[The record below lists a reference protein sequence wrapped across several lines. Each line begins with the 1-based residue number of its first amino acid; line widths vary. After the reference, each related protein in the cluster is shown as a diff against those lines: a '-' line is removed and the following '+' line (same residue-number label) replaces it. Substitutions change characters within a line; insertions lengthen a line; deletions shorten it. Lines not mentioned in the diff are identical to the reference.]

1 MRTRFTASTRPTAA
15 AAAARSS
22 TKGPQ
27 RRFVPKRAGE
37 LDRDAVFAD
46 FGEAVNMTAK
56 QIRKHLRTAESKAV
70 GFTYPGQRES
80 VGRQSARRIINI
92 LERGPRPDDFAHMR
106 KVIGYVRRHLA
117 QRPRGEVRDTRWA
130 ASLKNWGHDPLLD

>member
-1 MRTRFTASTRPTAA
+1 MRTRFTASIRPT
-15 AAAARSS
+15 AAARSS

-27 RRFVPKRAGE
+27 RRFAPKRAGE

-70 GFTYPGQRES
+70 GFTYPGQSES
-80 VGRQSARRIINI
+80 VGRQSARRIIRI
-92 LERGPRPDDFAHMR
+92 LERGPQADDFPHMR

>member
-1 MRTRFTASTRPTAA
+1 MRTRFTASTRPVTARA
-15 AAAARSS
+15 P
-22 TKGPQ
+22 TKNLP
-27 RRFVPKRAGE
+27 RRFAPRRSGE

-46 FGEAVNMTAK
+46 FGEAVNMSAA
-56 QIRKHLRTAESKAV
+56 QIRKHLRTNESKRV

-80 VGRQSARRIINI
+80 VGRQSARRIIRI

-117 QRPRGEVRDTRWA
+117 QRPRGDVRDTRWRW
-130 ASLKNWGHDPLLD
+130 SLMNWGHDPLLS